1 MAGATLIPVR
11 GHDDNIR
18 KIGYGYSQG
27 CQTIGLVAVVI
38 AKQYSQTRI
47 RTSMMKKPRDK
58 HSNSEE
64 TTLFR
69 DAVGEVRPVANRR
82 RRLAPPA
89 PKPDARFTEADRRAV
104 LDEAISAGAD
114 SAEIETGDELVFQRP
129 GVSRKA
135 MRQLRRGKYALQAE
149 TDLHG
154 MTVDQARA
162 ELHAF
167 IRDCHARRLTCVRVV
182 HGKGLGSGPRG
193 PVLKSGVNR
202 WLSRWQEVAAFCS
215 ARPADGGTGAVYVL
229 LTR

>member
-1 MAGATLIPVR
+1 
-11 GHDDNIR
+11 
-18 KIGYGYSQG
+18 
-27 CQTIGLVAVVI
+27 
-38 AKQYSQTRI
+38 
-47 RTSMMKKPRDK
+47 MMKKPQDK

-69 DAVGEVRPVANRR
+69 DTVGDVRPVANRR
-82 RRLAPPA
+82 RRLTPPS
-89 PKPDARFTEADRRAV
+89 PKPHARFTEADRRAV
-104 LDEAISAGAD
+104 LDESIAAPAD
-114 SAEIETGDELVFQRP
+114 LAEFETGEELVFQRP

-154 MTVDQARA
+154 MTADEARA
-162 ELHAF
+162 ELRAF
-167 IRDCHARRLTCVRVV
+167 IKDCHARGLTCVRVV
-182 HGKGLGSGPRG
+182 HGKGLGSGPKG
-193 PVLKSGVNR
+193 PVLKAGVNR